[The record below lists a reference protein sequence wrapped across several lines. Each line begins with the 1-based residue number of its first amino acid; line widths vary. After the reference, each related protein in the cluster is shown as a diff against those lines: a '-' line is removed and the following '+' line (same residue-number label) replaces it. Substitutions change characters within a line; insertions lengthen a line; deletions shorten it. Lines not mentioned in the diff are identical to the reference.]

1 MKCEN
6 CGKNEVTFVYQSN
19 INGQVTEKHLCSECA
34 EKLGYTQKVASHSQ
48 RMMQNFFGNSFF
60 GDSFFDDFFSPMP
73 SLFGRMNRLLE
84 NPFDDFFADMPA
96 LNPAVSNEEA
106 AKEEK
111 KDDLVGK
118 EELGCLAYMRQMNAL
133 KLEMKKSVHQED
145 FEKAAELRD
154 KIRALE
160 AEHKEKK
167 ESK

>member
-60 GDSFFDDFFSPMP
+60 GDSSFDDFFSPMP

-84 NPFDDFFADMPA
+84 NPFDDFFDAMPA
-96 LNPAVSNEEA
+96 LSPAVSNQETA
-106 AKEEK
+106 QEEK

-118 EELGCLAYMRQMNAL
+118 EEQGRFAYMRQMNAL
-133 KLEMKKSVHQED
+133 KLEMKKAVHQED

-160 AEHKEKK
+160 AEHKEQK